1 MLLSKPVGL
10 QAKSIVEAEHRLNI
24 WTGAVRSGK
33 TVGSVIKWLEFIAR
47 GPEGELL
54 MAGKTERTLKRN
66 ILDLIGEMVG
76 DDHVKVRQGA
86 GEATIFGRRVYLA
99 GANDE
104 RSETKIRG
112 LTIAGAYGDELTTW
126 SPNFFG
132 MMLTR
137 MSVKGAQFFG
147 TTNPEGPRHWLKL
160 NYLDLPD
167 LDMGH
172 WPFKLDDNPN
182 LDPDVVAA
190 IKQENVGVYYKRY
203 VMGEWVQAEGAIYD
217 NWNEKVHVVYRM
229 PRIMRW
235 MSTGVDY
242 GRVNPFVAL
251 LLGLGEDGRVYVTS
265 ELRWDSKKQ
274 RMQKDDQ
281 QYSRDYQQ
289 WLATYPGYA
298 DGVVPEWTLVDPTAR
313 SFLVQ
318 LYKDGVS
325 GVRDAEN
332 EVGDGIRTVA
342 RALGQDRLRIHASC
356 TGLIEEFPAYA
367 WDEKAAERG
376 IDQPLKQNDHSLDA
390 LRYGLMGTRHIWEQT
405 TLRDAEPVEE
415 P

>member
-1 MLLSKPVGL
+1 
-10 QAKSIVEAEHRLNI
+10 
-24 WTGAVRSGK
+24 
-33 TVGSVIKWLEFIAR
+33 
-47 GPEGELL
+47 
-54 MAGKTERTLKRN
+54 
-66 ILDLIGEMVG
+66 
-76 DDHVKVRQGA
+76 
-86 GEATIFGRRVYLA
+86 
-99 GANDE
+99 
-104 RSETKIRG
+104 
-112 LTIAGAYGDELTTW
+112 
-126 SPNFFG
+126 
-132 MMLTR
+132 
-137 MSVKGAQFFG
+137 
-147 TTNPEGPRHWLKL
+147 
-160 NYLDLPD
+160 
-167 LDMGH
+167 MGH